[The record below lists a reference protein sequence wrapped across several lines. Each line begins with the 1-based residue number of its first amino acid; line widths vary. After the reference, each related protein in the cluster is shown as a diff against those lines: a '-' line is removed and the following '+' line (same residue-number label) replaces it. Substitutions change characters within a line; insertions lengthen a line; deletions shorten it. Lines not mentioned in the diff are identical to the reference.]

1 MDVSKITLKNIRED
15 GLMVTIEN
23 TLDLTQVNNIAMVI
37 YNLSKKY
44 NVTPIEFI
52 NNLLYEK

>member
-1 MDVSKITLKNIRED
+1 MDVSKITFKDIRED

-37 YNLSKKY
+37 YNLSEKFK
-44 NVTPIEFI
+44 VTPIEFI
-52 NNLLYEK
+52 NNL